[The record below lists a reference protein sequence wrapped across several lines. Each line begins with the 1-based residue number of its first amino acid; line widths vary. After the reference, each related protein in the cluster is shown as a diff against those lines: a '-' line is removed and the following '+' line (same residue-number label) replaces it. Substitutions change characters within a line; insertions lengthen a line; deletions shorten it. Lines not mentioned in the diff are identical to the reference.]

1 MGEAARSGIGA
12 RPRILFVDDDPALM
26 ADMRRCLWA
35 QRDSW
40 ELLWAPSGTD
50 ALDLLGRTEIDI
62 LVTDLQMSGT
72 DGGALLETAR
82 RRHPATARIVLSRST
97 DHERILGAAGPTQ
110 QFLAKPC
117 DKRLLVGVLTTA
129 VETRRLMA
137 DEALRAL
144 FGTLTQLPK
153 PPGIYHELIALTRR
167 DDSSVAA
174 IAQLVERDVGVT
186 AELLKLIN
194 SSFFG
199 LAREVTTIDRAI
211 GMLGLDV
218 LKALVLAGS
227 VFTSAVRLPAGLDAG
242 ALAGRG
248 LAACLALERIGRV
261 EHWEPEQVSRL
272 ALAALLHDVGLLV
285 LAACRPTGWVG
296 YCAADPEL
304 PARVRQQ
311 EELGCP
317 VGRASAY
324 LLGLWGFDGDVVAAL
339 ADQPLDLTDPIARGG
354 ATPAAL
360 AVAFAHHRETTPG
373 RSVEPG
379 GFLTEQRLRTWQA
392 QLR

>member
-1 MGEAARSGIGA
+1 MADVARLGSGT

-35 QRDSW
+35 QRDDW
-40 ELLWAPSGTD
+40 ELLWAPTDAD
-50 ALDLLGRTEIDI
+50 ALDLLGCSEVDI
-62 LVTDLQMSGT
+62 LVTDLQMPGT
-72 DGGALLETAR
+72 DGSDLLETAR
-82 RRHPATARIVLSRST
+82 RQHPATARIVLSRST
-97 DHERILGAAGPTQ
+97 DHERILGVAGPTQ

-117 DKRLLVGVLTTA
+117 DRELLVGVLTHA

-153 PPGIYHELIALTRR
+153 PPGIYHELTALTGRT
-167 DDSSVAA
+167 DTSVAE
-174 IAQLVERDVGVT
+174 IARLVERDVGVT

-199 LAREVTTIDRAI
+199 LARDVTTIDRAI
-211 GMLGLDV
+211 AMLGLDV

-248 LAACLALERIGRV
+248 LMACLALERIGRA
-261 EHWEPEQVSRL
+261 EGWESSQVSRL

-285 LAACRPTGWVG
+285 LAACRPTAWAS
-296 YCAADPEL
+296 YCTADPAR

-311 EELGCP
+311 EELGCT

-339 ADQPLDLTDPIARGG
+339 ADQPLDLADPVARGG

-360 AVAFAHHRETTPG
+360 AVAFAHSREVAPG
-373 RSVEPG
+373 VPVEPG
-379 GFLTEQRLRTWQA
+379 GYLTEQRLRSWQA